1 MAMRLDSAHGGR
13 VGVGPRRILPVAPR
27 LNPSAARREPVWL
40 CQSRRKIGALPA
52 WMVRGYQHAGAGDL
66 AAAVA
71 FNAIVALVPTFL
83 LLAFVIGLFL
93 KIDQVLI
100 AAIYSS
106 LWGLPPGAAQ
116 DAFDAVLKARQNSGW
131 FGALSLLGF
140 AWVGTSFVSCL
151 ARSMNRIY
159 GVQNCG
165 YLCEKQRGFF
175 VIIIFA
181 ALFSVTILASTVPTL
196 FAFQDLNVYFAQTLL
211 AEGINQLISYLVAIA
226 ASLGLFTVVY
236 RIVPNAG
243 QRIADIWPG
252 TLTAALLFVAMAQ
265 VFPIYLRSLGGF
277 NRYGAVFGLVSL
289 LLLWF
294 YLLAHLLLFGTF
306 INSSHQRRR
315 RRRRRGATAPPG
327 PAPEAC
333 ET

>member
-1 MAMRLDSAHGGR
+1 
-13 VGVGPRRILPVAPR
+13 
-27 LNPSAARREPVWL
+27 
-40 CQSRRKIGALPA
+40 
-52 WMVRGYQHAGAGDL
+52 MVRGYQHAGAGDL

-333 ET
+333 EA